1 MPIERIDALRLISQ
15 QFLADPVVFTCGAT
29 SREVAALER
38 RENHLCV
45 VDSMGLVSSIVLGIS
60 LGLEESSPKPVAGP
74 KLVVGVEG
82 DGGMLA
88 NLNSLA
94 TIGYLKPSNLLLIV
108 LDNEAYA
115 STGGQATF
123 TTKLDLAAVAGQ
135 CGFRT
140 WNVDDLEGLDQA
152 ISEAKDATA
161 TGNSSGPGFILMKIA
176 PGNASVPLLLDDPVT
191 LGDRFTNWLNAA
203 MGE

>member
-1 MPIERIDALRLISQ
+1 MPTERIEALRLISQ
-15 QFLADPVVFTCGAT
+15 RFPADPVVFTCGAT
-29 SREVAALER
+29 SREVSALER

-60 LGLEESSPKPVAGP
+60 LGLESTSTKRPN
-74 KLVVGVEG
+74 LVVGVEG

-94 TIGYLKPSNLLLIV
+94 TIGYLQPSNLLLIV
-108 LDNEAYA
+108 LDNEVYG

-123 TTKLDLAAVAGQ
+123 TTKLDLAAIAGQ

-152 ISEAKDATA
+152 ISESAAPEDR
-161 TGNSSGPGFILMKIA
+161 SGPGFILMKIA

-191 LGDRFTNWLNAA
+191 LGDRFTRWLSTA

>member
-1 MPIERIDALRLISQ
+1 M
-15 QFLADPVVFTCGAT
+15 
-29 SREVAALER
+29 AALER
-38 RENHLCV
+38 RENHLSV

-60 LGLEESSPKPVAGP
+60 LGLEDQPAKRVI
-74 KLVVGVEG
+74 GVEG

-94 TIGYLKPSNLLLIV
+94 TIGYLQPSNLLLIV
-108 LDNEAYA
+108 LDNESYA

-123 TTKLDLAAVAGQ
+123 TTKLDLAALAGQ

-140 WNVDDLEGLDQA
+140 WSVGDLEGLDQA
-152 ISEAKDATA
+152 ISDAA
-161 TGNSSGPGFILMKIA
+161 EQANQPGPAFILMKIA

-191 LGDRFTNWLNAA
+191 LGDRFTRWLSANLT
-203 MGE
+203 G

>member
-1 MPIERIDALRLISQ
+1 MPTERIEALRLISQ
-15 QFLADPVVFTCGAT
+15 RFPADPVVFTCGAT

-45 VDSMGLVSSIVLGIS
+45 VDSMGIVSSIVLGIS
-60 LGLEESSPKPVAGP
+60 LGLEEGSDKRVI
-74 KLVVGVEG
+74 GVEG

-94 TIGYLKPSNLLLIV
+94 TIGYLQPSNLMLIV

-123 TTKLDLAAVAGQ
+123 TTKLDLAAIAGQ
-135 CGFRT
+135 CGFHT
-140 WNVDDLEGLDQA
+140 WKVDDLEGLDQA
-152 ISEAKDATA
+152 ISEATA
-161 TGNSSGPGFILMKIA
+161 PSRPSGPSFILMKIA
-176 PGNASVPLLLDDPVT
+176 PGNASVPLLLEDPVT
-191 LGDRFTNWLNAA
+191 LGDRFTRWLAA
-203 MGE
+203 SMAG

>member
-1 MPIERIDALRLISQ
+1 VPTERIEALGLISQ
-15 QFLADPVVFTCGAT
+15 RFPADPVVFTCGAT
-29 SREVAALER
+29 SREIAALER

-60 LGLEESSPKPVAGP
+60 LGLEDNSPKRVAGP

-94 TIGYLKPSNLLLIV
+94 TIGYLQPSNLLLIV
-108 LDNEAYA
+108 LDNESYA
-115 STGGQATF
+115 STGGQPTF
-123 TTKLDLAAVAGQ
+123 TTKLDLAAFAGQ

-140 WNVDDLEGLDQA
+140 WRVDGLEGLDAA
-152 ISEAKDATA
+152 ISEATA
-161 TGNSSGPGFILMKIA
+161 PDSPTGPGFILMKIA
-176 PGNASVPLLLDDPVT
+176 AGNASVPLLLDDPVT
-191 LGDRFTNWLNAA
+191 LGDRFTRWLSAV
-203 MGE
+203 MDP

>member
-1 MPIERIDALRLISQ
+1 M
-15 QFLADPVVFTCGAT
+15 
-29 SREVAALER
+29 
-38 RENHLCV
+38 
-45 VDSMGLVSSIVLGIS
+45 
-60 LGLEESSPKPVAGP
+60 
-74 KLVVGVEG
+74 
-82 DGGMLA
+82 A

-94 TIGYLKPSNLLLIV
+94 TIGYLQPSNLLLIV

-123 TTKLDLAAVAGQ
+123 TTRLDLAAFAGQ

-140 WNVDDLEGLDQA
+140 WRVDDLEGLDQA
-152 ISEAKDATA
+152 ISEATGATA
-161 TGNSSGPGFILMKIA
+161 ATAPADPWGPGFILMKIA

-191 LGDRFTNWLNAA
+191 LGDRFTRWLSVA